1 MAQVNKIDSNA
12 TSLRIAEETA
22 YKTVGGSEVWKPYEP
37 NSYSDTGGEITA
49 VSRNPI
55 NSSRQRKK
63 GVVVDLDATA
73 GFQTDLTQTNVA
85 DLLQGF
91 FYADFRRKGE
101 ETPTD
106 ATATT
111 DLFDVAATAGF
122 QINDLVFSAG
132 WVNSANNGLHVVTA
146 INTDASI
153 EVLGSSLVTETPPA
167 TATLVVVGHRAG
179 SADIDV
185 VVTGDYA
192 TYSSTAMDFTTMGLI
207 PGETIYVGGDLA
219 ANQFV
224 DPNDNGFKRVKSVAA
239 TALVVD
245 KSEVAMGAE
254 TGTGLLIDFFW
265 GRVLKNESVSTSQVR
280 RTYQVERQLGAP
292 DDASPSDIQAEY
304 IVGAVP
310 SEMVINVGTA
320 DKITLDLNWIA
331 GDQETLSGPT
341 SLKAGTRPSVVE
353 SDAFNTSSDFT
364 RLKMAV
370 HSTTSETPTALFAY
384 LTELTLTLNN
394 NLKPNKAVSVLGA
407 FDVSAGTFQ
416 VDGSMSAYFGNVS
429 AIDAIRANSSVTLD
443 MALAKNNAGIALDL
457 PLITLGDGKLEVEQ
471 DEAITIPLSSEA
483 ATGAGVDSNMDHTL
497 LMVFFDYL
505 PTLAETT

>member
-55 NSSRQRKK
+55 NSGRQRKK
-63 GVVVDLDATA
+63 GVVTDLDATA

-101 ETPTD
+101 EA
-106 ATATT
+106 ATEATITT
-111 DLFDVAATAGF
+111 DLFLVAETAGF
-122 QINDLVFSAG
+122 QVNDLIFVAG
-132 WVNSANNGLHVVTA
+132 FANSANNGLHVVTA
-146 INTDASI
+146 INTDVSI
-153 EVLGSSLVTETPPA
+153 EVLGS
-167 TATLVVVGHRAG
+167 TLVAEVLAATIVNVGHRAA

-192 TYSSTAMDFTTMGLI
+192 HYFSNGGLDFTTLGYV
-207 PGETIYVGGDLA
+207 PGEMIYVGGDNA
-219 ANQFV
+219 TNQFV
-224 DPNDNGFKRVKSVAA
+224 DPNDNGFKRVKSVTA
-239 TALVVD
+239 TQLTVD

-254 TGTGLLIDFFW
+254 TGTALLIDFYH

-292 DDASPSDIQAEY
+292 DDSLPAQIQAEY

-310 SEMVINVGTA
+310 SEMVLNIGTA
-320 DKITLDLNWIA
+320 DKITLDLDWVA
-331 GDQETLSGPT
+331 GDQETIDGPT
-341 SLKAGTRPSVVE
+341 SLKAGTRPAVVE

-370 HSTTSETPTALFAY
+370 HSTTSETPTSLFAY
-384 LTELTLTLNN
+384 LTELTITLSN
-394 NLKPNKAVSVLGA
+394 NLKANKAVSVLGA
-407 FDVSAGTFQ
+407 FEVSAGTFQ
-416 VDGSMSAYFGNVS
+416 VDISTSAYFGNVT

-457 PLITLGDGKLEVEQ
+457 PLVTLGDGKLEVEQ
-471 DEAITIPLSSEA
+471 DEQVAIPLTGEA
-483 ATGAGVDSNMDHTL
+483 ATGAGVDANMDHTL